1 MNKQALRQRRSRLRI
16 RAVPQTISQLTGGL
30 PSTSFFTANK
40 PSADPPAAPTPPTPA
55 PPPPPPPAPATPAPV
70 VPPSPPPSNEN
81 TQAAPAPNPAPKSPT
96 PTAPDTPAASPS
108 PSPTPSTTN
117 SAASH
122 ASSTLPPIPHANL
135 PATNNSQVL
144 AGSTTPKNPPITP
157 QQLSA
162 APEPTSSKPANL
174 SAASLVHNTIPPNL
188 IEAIVVVT
196 AAVALILGGI
206 FFYCFKVKRRERRLK
221 SSQSSDRD
229 DASSRQGRSRPGS
242 TSSSNRVPNWPID
255 KKTIKV
261 KKKNQSIISFGP
273 GPEPEVPRYPSSVA
287 TLAEDPRKYA
297 PRKEKGE
304 FIEHLYNNPF
314 GQHKGGSQST
324 LYGAGDEISHIPIS
338 YEAKP
343 TKARAPPP
351 PSPSVYTMRQPEHLV
366 VKKASPKRYNRISK
380 AARKLVPAR
389 LVTGVGI
396 GKSGAIHPLAQGP
409 DKYIDPSSFPKPS
422 KSKPFSKKN
431 VSVYPDENYPTNY
444 SYYQS

>member
-122 ASSTLPPIPHANL
+122 ASSTLPPIPRANL

-196 AAVALILGGI
+196 AAEPSGI
-206 FFYCFKVKRRERRLK
+206 YFLL
-221 SSQSSDRD
+221 
-229 DASSRQGRSRPGS
+229 
-242 TSSSNRVPNWPID
+242 NRVPNWPID